1 MKNKKK
7 ASKLLVAPLLAAAM
21 LAAAT
26 VPMLSHALNADAAE
40 IKEHTGFTPA
50 YSSKEE
56 SKLAGLE
63 LNEEIC
69 EEGMVLLKNNG
80 ALPFEGGIG
89 TNATKVSLFGYASVH
104 PQGGGA
110 ADTGDTSAGV
120 VRLTSNIYS
129 SLQDAGIRT
138 NSVVKDF
145 YDGLDSSLT
154 SDKGI
159 KTTFDQ
165 RSDDADFVA
174 SLSKY
179 GDAGIVVLS
188 TPEIETV
195 NWIKY
200 NKDKTRHKQQ
210 YDEAQYDLIDYVAEH
225 FENVIVLIN
234 NVAPVEIAE
243 IQDNPLV
250 DSILLVSE
258 PGDNGFNALGKIL
271 TGEVNPSGKLP
282 DIYPADFTKDP
293 VYKNSHNG
301 LSIRGQLRYVT
312 PEYDFSKNEL
322 NGQYDAANYDLDPS
336 HQRNTYLMDYE
347 EGIYNG
353 YRYYETVAAEG
364 AYDDLAMA
372 TGRNDKINAY
382 GETGLTAEQ
391 FATYADPAH
400 TNDDYYNRYNGVVY
414 PFGYGLSYTSFTQ
427 KIANKEDVQNTTI
440 TSANDVITLKVNVTN
455 TGSVAGK
462 DVVQLYYTA
471 PYNPGG
477 IEKSSVVLG
486 DFEKTDMLA
495 GGDSQTVT
503 IKIKARDMASYDWR
517 KSKVDNGGY
526 ILEAGDY
533 VLKIQSDSHNVLD
546 SVTVNVPQD
555 IKITESENTG
565 YTVQNQFDDVNNEI
579 IRREGLVGKS
589 DDGYEYG
596 GFVNLS
602 RNNGFANLYDIQSLT
617 PKDREISDEE
627 YKKWLGTF
635 ANGTFEDTEADSWYV
650 PENEMPEYAASAEDR
665 PEVAEIVLSDMIGKS
680 FDDPM
685 WDELVSQLTVEEM
698 EEIVMGGGFMSIAN
712 DYIGKPFVRDT
723 DGPKG
728 WTGTGTGGS
737 NLNKFASEPLIAATF
752 NKELSYEMGVLIGE
766 QGFWGNSDNT
776 TGDEVFSY
784 TGWYAPGMN
793 IHRGQFDFRYDNYY
807 SEDPVL
813 TGMMTANLSIGLKS
827 RGGYIFI
834 KHFAMHE
841 DGGVSTTFVD
851 PIKEAVEASGQEF
864 VNFDGYRGGSHRESS
879 MSLWCNEQAMREI
892 YFRGY
897 QIAVE
902 DGIAEAVMTS
912 LSRIGAEWEGAD
924 YQLLTNV
931 LRNEWGFKG
940 IVVTDTA
947 NNGYRYMDPELMIR
961 AGGNLVL
968 GTTTADRYEDCRFR
982 LEDNASKVTAL
993 QKGVKEILYVIA
1005 NSNAMQA
1012 PAGAKVLYSGAEM
1025 QNATINQ
1032 AYTANLATATLN
1044 TVNKYS
1050 DIHYELVEGVLPK
1063 GMTLS
1068 ADGVLSGTPTQDG
1081 VYSFKVAAVAED
1093 YETAVV
1099 EYRFVVE
1106 DGENVSDIISG
1117 AVDGSTSDLSG
1128 LIENNASGIADNAD
1142 KISSLNGTVTAALAV
1157 GIVSVVV
1164 AGVAVVLLIL
1174 KKKN

>member
-1 MKNKKK
+1 MKNRTKVR
-7 ASKLLVAPLLAAAM
+7 KLLVAPLLAAAM
-21 LAAAT
+21 FSAAV
-26 VPMLSHALNADAAE
+26 VPMLSQSLNADAAD

-56 SKLAGLE
+56 SKVAGLE

-80 ALPFEGGIG
+80 ALPFEGGKG

-104 PQGGGA
+104 PLGGGA

-138 NSVVKDF
+138 NPVVKNF
-145 YDGLDSSLT
+145 YEGLDSALT
-154 SDKGI
+154 SDKSI
-159 KTTFDQ
+159 ADTFEK
-165 RSDDADFVA
+165 RSKEADFNA
-174 SLSKY
+174 SLNEY
-179 GDAGIVVLS
+179 GDAGIIVLS
-188 TPEIETV
+188 TPEIETI

-210 YDEAQYDLIDYVAEH
+210 YDLEQYELIDYVAEH

-243 IQDNPLV
+243 IQDNPAV

-258 PGDNGFNALGKIL
+258 PGDNGFNALGRIL
-271 TGEVNPSGKLP
+271 NGEVNPSGRLP

-293 VYKNSHNG
+293 VYENSHNG

-364 AYDDLAMA
+364 VYDDLAMG
-372 TGRNDKINAY
+372 TGRDDNINAY
-382 GETGLTAEQ
+382 GVTGLTADQ
-391 FATYADPAH
+391 FAAYADPAH
-400 TNDDYYNRYNGVVY
+400 ADDDYYNRYNGVVY
-414 PFGYGLSYTSFTQ
+414 PFGYGLSYTSFAQ
-427 KIANKEDVQNTTI
+427 SIANKDELSGMTI
-440 TSANDVITLKVNVTN
+440 TSADDVITLKVNVSNLGT
-455 TGSVAGK
+455 VAGK

-471 PYNPGG
+471 PYTEGG
-477 IEKSSVVLG
+477 IEKASVVLG
-486 DFEKTDMLA
+486 EFEKTDIIA

-517 KSKVDNGGY
+517 KTKVDNGGY
-526 ILEAGDY
+526 ILEKGEY

-546 SVTVNVPQD
+546 YVTVTVPSD
-555 IKITESENTG
+555 IEIKDSETTG
-565 YTVQNQFDDVNNEI
+565 YTIENQFDDVNNEI

-589 DDGYEYG
+589 DDGFEYG

-602 RNNGFANLYDIQSLT
+602 RNDGFANLYDIQSLT
-617 PKDREISDEE
+617 PKDRELTDEE
-627 YKKWLGTF
+627 YKKWSGTF
-635 ANGTFEDTEADSWYV
+635 ADGTFNDTEADPWYV
-650 PENEMPEYAASAEDR
+650 PETEMPEYAASAEDR
-665 PEVAEIVLSDMIGKS
+665 PEVAEIQLSDMIGKS

-685 WDELVSQLTVEEM
+685 WDKLVSQLTIEEL
-698 EEIVMGGGFMSIAN
+698 EELVMGGGFMSIAN

-807 SEDPVL
+807 SEDPCL
-813 TGMMTANLSIGLKS
+813 TGYMAANLSLGLKS
-827 RGGYIFI
+827 RGGYVFI

-851 PIKEAVEASGQEF
+851 PIKEAVEASGEEF
-864 VNFDGYRGGSHRESS
+864 TNFDGYRGGSHRESS

-902 DGIAEAVMTS
+902 DGEAEAVMTS
-912 LSRIGAEWEGAD
+912 LSRIGAEWQGAD

-931 LRNEWGFKG
+931 LRNEWGFRG

-993 QKGVKEILYVIA
+993 QNGVKEILYVIA

-1012 PAGAKVLYSGAEM
+1012 PAGAKVLYTGVEM
-1025 QNATINQ
+1025 NNATINET
-1032 AYTANLATATLN
+1032 YNLSLATATLN

-1050 DIHYELVEGVLPK
+1050 DIHYELAEGMLPD

-1068 ADGVLSGTPTQDG
+1068 EDGVLSGTPVQDG
-1081 VYSFKVAAVAED
+1081 VYTFKVAAVAED

-1099 EYRFVVE
+1099 EYRLVVE
-1106 DGENVSDIISG
+1106 DGVNISDIVSGVVTDSTSQLPGMIEDNAAAIQANADSISG
-1117 AVDGSTSDLSG
+1117 LNNIAIAAV
-1128 LIENNASGIADNAD
+1128 I
-1142 KISSLNGTVTAALAV
+1142 V
-1157 GIVSVVV
+1157 GAVSVV
-1164 AGVAVVLLIL
+1164 ASAAAVVLLVL